1 MITGRLPTLYG
12 IIMDHTINAPGH
24 GNNVIDGINTED
36 KRYLKGGMEI
46 IGKLGSNYTTK
57 IVMLHI
63 SPKDVSIE
71 FVDQCL
77 HILNN
82 K

>member
-1 MITGRLPTLYG
+1 
-12 IIMDHTINAPGH
+12 MDHTINAPGH

-36 KRYLKGGMEI
+36 KRYLKGKMEI